1 MHMQSDLLDDID
13 DVGVGECQ
21 VLEGPNEAP
30 KLSQIS
36 NMRRESGKDLGL
48 RVHGRQDQLTVHH
61 VSTLKDV
68 ESELARSEE
77 EFICLMVYGDPK
89 KW

>member
-1 MHMQSDLLDDID
+1 MHMQSDLLDDIG

-21 VLEGPNEAP
+21 VLEGPSEAP

-36 NMRRESGKDLGL
+36 NMRRGSGRDLGL
-48 RVHGRQDQLTVHH
+48 RVHGRRDQLTVHH

-68 ESELARSEE
+68 ESELTRSEE